1 MRNGFAR
8 HVKREAERSSGAAAA
23 LVLFLSLSRF
33 TGRGS
38 LVNRSSRA
46 LAPPQHL
53 YSSNG
58 KYFKYWER
66 GNSDTVFFCFFL
78 IIM

>member
-1 MRNGFAR
+1 MKNGFAR
-8 HVKREAERSSGAAAA
+8 HVKGEAAAAA

-33 TGRGS
+33 TGREGS
-38 LVNRSSRA
+38 LVERSSRA

-53 YSSNG
+53 YSRNG

-66 GNSDTVFFCFFL
+66 RNSDTVFFFVFF
-78 IIM
+78 